1 MAQKNYQKL
10 GLYIH
15 IPFCKHKCAYC
26 DFYSCDN
33 YRMKGTHST
42 PEMKAFV
49 GALTNHMIIVSDR
62 TTEYDIDSVFIGGG
76 TPTAIGSKELLSI
89 VQNIPELFYMGQ
101 DVEFT
106 VEVNPGSINAHLL
119 KQLHRLGVNRL
130 SIGMQS
136 ANDNELRALS
146 RIHTVQ
152 QAKDCFEA
160 ARDAGFDNINV
171 DIMYGIPNQTPQ
183 SFARTLEF
191 IGGLD
196 PEHVSMYGLMIEEG
210 TPFARH
216 KDQLRLPDEDTE
228 YQMYFDGIAFL
239 EKHGYA
245 QYEISNFAKRGFE
258 CRHNLKYWSCEEY
271 MGIGPAAHSYF
282 GGTRFSIKPDV
293 ELYNRAL
300 EKRSKMLPGSILDEN
315 IKIGKK
321 EQITEFIML
330 QLRTRR
336 GLYFD
341 EFSERFGANF
351 LSVFGK
357 RLQPYIEN
365 GFMTVDN
372 AHVAFTPKGMYVSN
386 YILANILPTDSP
398 LEQNLAR
405 SV

>member
-1 MAQKNYQKL
+1 M
-10 GLYIH
+10 
-15 IPFCKHKCAYC
+15 
-26 DFYSCDN
+26 
-33 YRMKGTHST
+33 
-42 PEMKAFV
+42 
-49 GALTNHMIIVSDR
+49 
-62 TTEYDIDSVFIGGG
+62 
-76 TPTAIGSKELLSI
+76 
-89 VQNIPELFYMGQ
+89 
-101 DVEFT
+101 EFT

-183 SFARTLEF
+183 SFARTLKF

-271 MGIGPAAHSYF
+271 MGMGPAAHSYF
-282 GGTRFSIKPDV
+282 GGTRFS
-293 ELYNRAL
+293 Y
-300 EKRSKMLPGSILDEN
+300 
-315 IKIGKK
+315 
-321 EQITEFIML
+321 QT
-330 QLRTRR
+330 
-336 GLYFD
+336 
-341 EFSERFGANF
+341 
-351 LSVFGK
+351 
-357 RLQPYIEN
+357 
-365 GFMTVDN
+365 
-372 AHVAFTPKGMYVSN
+372 
-386 YILANILPTDSP
+386 
-398 LEQNLAR
+398 
-405 SV
+405 

>member
-1 MAQKNYQKL
+1 
-10 GLYIH
+10 
-15 IPFCKHKCAYC
+15 
-26 DFYSCDN
+26 
-33 YRMKGTHST
+33 
-42 PEMKAFV
+42 
-49 GALTNHMIIVSDR
+49 
-62 TTEYDIDSVFIGGG
+62 
-76 TPTAIGSKELLSI
+76 
-89 VQNIPELFYMGQ
+89 MG
-101 DVEFT
+101 
-106 VEVNPGSINAHLL
+106 
-119 KQLHRLGVNRL
+119 
-130 SIGMQS
+130 M
-136 ANDNELRALS
+136 
-146 RIHTVQ
+146 
-152 QAKDCFEA
+152 
-160 ARDAGFDNINV
+160 
-171 DIMYGIPNQTPQ
+171 
-183 SFARTLEF
+183 
-191 IGGLD
+191 
-196 PEHVSMYGLMIEEG
+196 
-210 TPFARH
+210 
-216 KDQLRLPDEDTE
+216 
-228 YQMYFDGIAFL
+228 
-239 EKHGYA
+239 
-245 QYEISNFAKRGFE
+245 
-258 CRHNLKYWSCEEY
+258 
-271 MGIGPAAHSYF
+271 GPAAHSYF